1 MNDVKDLVSLLG
13 LNTYWAIIA
22 ILLFVCLFNY
32 DKLRIF
38 ITDFWCCLAKTI
50 GWGKRIATKRKLED
64 ICHKSFTS
72 ITQEVPELELPSLK
86 INWIAEKEENVVIN
100 DGEAI
105 VFLKFNPDNTQNI
118 INVTSAYVKE
128 TVLTIS
134 KTYMSPKISDA
145 IDYTVIKK
153 CLNEIQTNRFALSH
167 FIKNNQEVIKQSQTE
182 IDKIGNIDD
191 AGLMSRILFREYF
204 EWGNRIVGRNIDE
217 KYQKEASGFLDFLY
231 NITSRGYDDNTQLQY
246 ISENIKVGVL
256 LVAKME
262 TFVEKGEQ
270 PYVRRIREGF
280 AKGIRTF
287 YLLARNEKLDIVHD
301 VYCKLMQSGNYELLN
316 GPKEYKD
323 SLGRDNICYCIEI
336 NSKGDLAKTY
346 SDINNAIEAKDIV
359 EAVITSV
366 RTNEL
371 LCLINTIEVR
381 IPRENITNVKDLKL
395 YQYFKSGNTIEFIPE
410 EIDAKCVIIGSI
422 LETNSNPQKMIN
434 NKFSVGSNVV
444 AIVDNPEDDFV
455 WFRVKD
461 SDMRAIAFRKNLTYS
476 HYAFLHHLF
485 PVGTEHSFIIDDI
498 DYISNKLYLKLSD
511 LVDPWDNI
519 EFKIGQEVV
528 CKVMQKK
535 DNCIITEIT
544 DGVRA
549 ILPYTE
555 TSWFESEINL
565 AKRLKINDNF
575 SARIK
580 SINAD
585 ERIVILMTKS
595 QESPYDVYYYN
606 TLVQYDYTVK
616 AKIVFSDSNGVY
628 GLIEDKYRVF
638 IPQSE
643 THIGDNYHKYKIGK
657 YDKVYIKS
665 VRSDRRSFI
674 GSYKPF
680 IEHPMQWFSENY
692 QPGIILSKLSP
703 SSISD
708 KCVLFNIKCN
718 NRKSVVGILP
728 ISEITNLCYLDS
740 LKQLYKTGRT
750 FPLVITNIDMN
761 QCVVMLSL
769 KNLLH
774 KNKERIHIL
783 DYTKTYNAYIVKSEA
798 HRCVIIIENIWIEGV
813 LSEARKF
820 VGGEKIIV
828 RPISLNDTPEFIE
841 EQE

>member
-1 MNDVKDLVSLLG
+1 MKDIKDLVSFLG

-22 ILLFVCLFNY
+22 VLLFVCLFNY
-32 DKLRIF
+32 DKLKIV
-38 ITDFWCCLAKTI
+38 ITDFWCWLAKTI

-64 ICHKSFTS
+64 ICRKSFTS

-86 INWIAEKEENVVIN
+86 INWIAEDKENVLIN

-118 INVTSAYVKE
+118 INITSAYVKE
-128 TVLTIS
+128 TVLTVS
-134 KTYMSPKISDA
+134 KIYMPSQIREA

-167 FIKNNQEVIKQSQTE
+167 FIKNNYDIIKQSQTE

-204 EWGNRIVGRNIDE
+204 EWGNRIIGRNIDE
-217 KYQKEASGFLDFLY
+217 KYQKEAAGFLDFLY

-256 LVAKME
+256 LVAKIE
-262 TFVEKGEQ
+262 TFAEKGEQ

-301 VYCKLMQSGNYELLN
+301 VYCKLIQSGNYELLN

-323 SLGRDNICYCIEI
+323 SLGRNNICYCVEI
-336 NSKGDLAKTY
+336 NSNGDMAKTY
-346 SDINNAIEAKDIV
+346 SHINNAIDTKDVI

-366 RTNEL
+366 YTNEL

-381 IPRENITNVKDLKL
+381 IPREKISDVKDLRL
-395 YQYFKSGNTIEFIPE
+395 YQYFKPGNTIEIIPE
-410 EIDAKCVIIGSI
+410 EIDAKGVIIGSI
-422 LETNSNPQKMIN
+422 LETNSNPQKIVN
-434 NKFSVGSNVV
+434 NKFSVGSSVV

-485 PVGTEHSFIIDDI
+485 PTGTEHSFIIDDI
-498 DYISNKLYLKLSD
+498 DYISNKLYLKLSN

-519 EFKIGQEVV
+519 EFKIGQEVL

-535 DNCIITEIT
+535 DNCIITEIK
-544 DGVRA
+544 DGVKA

-565 AKRLKINDNF
+565 AKRLKNNDNF

-580 SINAD
+580 SINTD
-585 ERIVILMTKS
+585 ERVVILMTKS
-595 QESPYDVYYYN
+595 QESPYDVYYN
-606 TLVQYDYTVK
+606 TLDQYDYIVDVK
-616 AKIVFSDSNGVY
+616 IIFSNSHGVY
-628 GLIEDKYRVF
+628 GLMEDKYRVF

-643 THIGDNYHKYKIGK
+643 THIGDNYYKYKVDR

-665 VRSDRRSFI
+665 VSSDHRSFI

-680 IEHPMQWFSENY
+680 IEHPMQWFKENY
-692 QPGIILSKLSP
+692 QPGVILSKLLP

-708 KCVLFNIKCN
+708 KCVLFNIKCK

-740 LKQLYKTGRT
+740 LELLYKTGRT
-750 FPLVITNIDMN
+750 FPLVITDIDMN
-761 QCVVMLSL
+761 QCVVVLSL
-769 KNLLH
+769 KKLLN
-774 KNKERIHIL
+774 KNKERIHKL
-783 DYTKTYNAYIVKSEA
+783 EYSKNYNAYVVKSEV
-798 HRCVIIIENIWIEGV
+798 HRCVIIIENVWIEGI
-813 LSEARKF
+813 LTESGKF
-820 VGGEKIIV
+820 VGGEKITV
-828 RPISLNDTPEFIE
+828 RPVSLRDTPEFIE